1 MSWKQRG
8 AQRYYYR
15 SDGRKKHYLGR
26 GDAADYAASLDTA
39 KRTEREQA
47 AADHELTRRQFLVA
61 DHAVRSFVDMA
72 ATLIDAAFV
81 TAGYYRHDRGPWRRR
96 KNAATGDLT

>member
-8 AQRYYYR
+8 SKRYYYR

-26 GDAADYAASLDTA
+26 GEAADCAAALDAA

-47 AADHELTRRQFLVA
+47 SADRELTRRQFLVA
-61 DHAVRSFVDMA
+61 DRAVRSFVDMA
-72 ATLIDAAFV
+72 ATLIDATLV
-81 TAGYYRHDRGPWRRR
+81 TAGYYRHDRGAWRRR
-96 KNAATGDLT
+96 KNAATGDLK